1 MSTTTKKR
9 SEVQPE
15 TTWNLEAMYESNDA
29 WEQDFKKVE
38 ELYPQVVAYAGRLG
52 ESADTLLAA
61 LNLQHELESVFEN
74 VYTYAHMRYHQ
85 DTANATYQGM
95 SDRASVLANNAFGAT
110 SFMNPELLA
119 LPEAQ
124 LEQFMNENEEL
135 RLYKIAIDR
144 LLRDK
149 DHVLSPAEEEL
160 LARMGDLAQSSSTV
174 FSMLTNADMT
184 FESVEDSEGNV
195 HEVTEGMYY
204 SLLQSKD
211 RVLRERAFKRIMGT
225 YGNYRNT
232 LGATY
237 GANVKKGVFYAQA
250 RKYNSVLEMSLH
262 PDNVPVDVYNN
273 LIQTVRDNFDTMHR
287 YVDLRKK
294 VLGVD
299 ELHYY
304 DLFTSIVD
312 TVDVPMTY
320 ETGKQLAL
328 ESLAPLGEEYVQ
340 TLQRSFDE
348 RWIDVY
354 PNVGKRTGA
363 YSWGTYTSLPYV
375 LLNYTDRLD
384 DVFTLVHELGHAMHS
399 YFTRK
404 TQPYPYGNYTIFVA
418 EVASTLNE
426 NLLLEKLLKDTTDK
440 KQRMYLLNHS
450 LDQFRSTMYRQTMFA
465 EFEKAAHGMAE
476 EGQPLTADHL
486 SEIYNKLNRDYYGP
500 TLVIDEELNNE
511 WSRIPHFY
519 NAFYVYKYATG
530 FAAATTLARQII
542 NEGQPA
548 IDRYLD
554 FLRSGSIK
562 DPIDLLKGAGVDMS
576 SPQPI
581 HDALQVFK
589 ERLDELEALFNE
601 QE

>member
-1 MSTTTKKR
+1 MTTTKKR
-9 SEVQPE
+9 SEIAAE
-15 TTWNLEAMYESNDA
+15 SKWNLELMYESIDA

-38 ELYPQVVAYAGRLG
+38 ELYPKLAAYQGRLG
-52 ESADTLLAA
+52 ESSETLLEA
-61 LNLQHELESVFEN
+61 LRLQDELESKFED
-74 VYTYAHMRYHQ
+74 VYTFANMRYHE
-85 DTANATYQGM
+85 DTADAKFQGL
-95 SDRASVLANNAFGAT
+95 SDRASVLANHAFGAT
-110 SFMNPELLA
+110 SFMRPEILSLSQ
-119 LPEAQ
+119 EQ
-124 LEQFMNENEEL
+124 LDQFLTENEDL
-135 RLYKIAIDR
+135 RLYKIALEQLMREKEHI
-144 LLRDK
+144 
-149 DHVLSPAEEEL
+149 LSPAEEEL
-160 LARMGDLAQSSSTV
+160 LARMGDLAQSSGTV
-174 FSMLTNADMT
+174 FSMLTNADLKFDT
-184 FESVEDSEGNV
+184 VEDSEGNP
-195 HEVTEGMYY
+195 HEVSEGRYGVLM
-204 SLLQSKD
+204 QSKD
-211 RVLRERAFKRIMGT
+211 RVLRERAFKRLLGT
-225 YGNYRNT
+225 YGDYRNT
-232 LGATY
+232 LSATY
-237 GANVKKGVFYAQA
+237 SSNVKKGVFYAQA

-262 PDNVPVDVYNN
+262 PDNVPVDVYDN
-273 LIQTVRDNFDTMHR
+273 LIKTVRENFDTMHR

-312 TVDVPMTY
+312 DVEVPMTY
-320 ETGKQLAL
+320 EKGKQMAL

-354 PNVGKRTGA
+354 PNVGKRGGA
-363 YSWGTYTSLPYV
+363 YSWGTYTSHPYM
-375 LLNYTDRLD
+375 LLNYTERLD

-404 TQPYPYGNYTIFVA
+404 SQPYPYGNYTIFVA

-426 NLLLEKLLKDTTDK
+426 NLLLEKLLNDTTDK

-450 LDQFRSTMYRQTMFA
+450 LDSFRSTMYRQTMFA
-465 EFEKAAHGMAE
+465 EFEKAAHSMAE
-476 EGQPLTADHL
+476 AGEPLTADSLNQVYH
-486 SEIYNKLNRDYYGP
+486 KLNADYYGP
-500 TLVIDEELNNE
+500 SLVIDEELDNE

-542 NEGQPA
+542 EEGQPA
-548 IDRYLD
+548 IDRYLE
-554 FLRSGSIK
+554 FLRSGSTK

-589 ERLDELEALFNE
+589 ERLDEMEALLNE
-601 QE
+601 QA

>member
-9 SEVQPE
+9 SEVQLE

-74 VYTYAHMRYHQ
+74 VYTYANMRYHQ

-273 LIQTVRDNFDTMHR
+273 LIQTVRDNFGTMHR
-287 YVDLRKK
+287 YVELRKK

-312 TVDVPMTY
+312 TVEVPMTY

-486 SEIYNKLNRDYYGP
+486 SEVYNKLNRDYYGP